1 MPDSRTA
8 LLQGMP
14 IFGAVSDDAIAFLLQ
29 RARLTQARAGEA
41 FFREDDAASSL
52 FVLESGRAEVLK
64 GWQGR
69 ELALRVLGPGDCFG
83 EMSLMDLQPRSA
95 TVVARADCVAL
106 EIGAD
111 LLWQL
116 CEHDLQ
122 QFALIQMNL
131 GREVCRRLRATD
143 ELLFE
148 WQARAPGSAPAPAS
162 VAPRG

>member
-1 MPDSRTA
+1 MLASRTA

-14 IFGAVSDDAIAFLLQ
+14 IFGAISDDAIAFLLQ
-29 RARLTQARAGEA
+29 RARLLSATAGQA
-41 FFREDDAASSL
+41 FFREGDPASSL
-52 FVLESGRAEVLK
+52 FVLETGRAEVLK
-64 GWQGR
+64 GWQGH
-69 ELALRVLGPGDCFG
+69 ELSLRVLDPGDCFG

-95 TVVARADCVAL
+95 TVVARAACLAL
-106 EIGAD
+106 EISAD
-111 LLWQL
+111 HLWQL

-148 WQARAPGSAPAPAS
+148 LQARAADPLTVPAPAAS
-162 VAPRG
+162 RA